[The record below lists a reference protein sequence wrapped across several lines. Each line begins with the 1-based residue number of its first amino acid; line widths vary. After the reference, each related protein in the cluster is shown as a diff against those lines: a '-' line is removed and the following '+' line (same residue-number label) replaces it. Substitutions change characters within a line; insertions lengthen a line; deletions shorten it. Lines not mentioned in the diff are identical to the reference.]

1 VLVVAEQLRRGV
13 PGGVGTYAHGLLT
26 GLAAA
31 GAGAAGSPA
40 DVSVHASRSPH
51 RPDPLAAYGFPVRT
65 SPLPARGLTRAWDVG
80 LVRAP
85 GGFDVVHSVSQAFPS
100 PRRRGGRGH
109 SPERL
114 TVMVHDLSWRWVPEA
129 FPPRGRRWHEATLAR
144 AVARAAALVTP
155 SEEAAASLRR
165 EGAARV
171 EVVPEGCD
179 HLPPPDE
186 GGADRLLAALG
197 VAGPFLLS
205 VGTQEPRKNLPRVVE
220 AYGRARGRLPEPWPL
235 VLVGPPGWGPALSPA
250 PGVVPAGRVDA
261 AVLAA
266 LYGRAR
272 CLVYVPLVE
281 GFGLPPVEAMA
292 HGAPVVA
299 SPMPSTGGAA
309 LEVGPLDVAA
319 LAEAIVAAAG
329 DEEVRRELAAAGAE
343 RAAGLTWEACAL
355 RHLELWDSLC

>member
-1 VLVVAEQLRRGV
+1 MAEQLRRRV
-13 PGGVGTYAHGLLT
+13 PGGVGTYADGLLV
-26 GLAAA
+26 GLGRAVA
-31 GAGAAGSPA
+31 G
-40 DVSVHASRSPH
+40 DVTVHASRGP
-51 RPDPLAAYGFPVRT
+51 RGRDPLAEYGFPVRT

-85 GGFDVVHSVSQAFPS
+85 RRFDVVHSVSQAFPS
-100 PRRRGGRGH
+100 PPRGGV
-109 SPERL
+109 PPL

-129 FPPRGRRWHEATLAR
+129 FPARGRRWHEATLAR

-155 SEEAAASLRR
+155 SEEAAASLHK

-171 EVVPEGCD
+171 EVIPEGCD
-179 HLPPPDE
+179 HLPPPDQD
-186 GGADRLLAALG
+186 GAARLLGDLG
-197 VAGPFLLS
+197 VDGPFLMS
-205 VGTQEPRKNLPRVVE
+205 VGTREPRKNLPRVVE
-220 AYGRARGRLPEPWPL
+220 AYGRARPRLPGPWPL
-235 VLVGPPGWGPALSPA
+235 VVVGPPGWGPDLAPA

-266 LYGRAR
+266 LYTRAR

-309 LEVGPLDVAA
+309 LDVGPLDVAA
-319 LAEAIVAAAG
+319 IADAVVAAAT
-329 DEEVRRELAAAGAE
+329 DDAVRERLVAAGGR
-343 RAAGLTWEACAL
+343 RAATLTWEACAR
-355 RHLELWDSLC
+355 RHLELWESLC

>member
-1 VLVVAEQLRRGV
+1 MRVLVVAEQLRRSV

-26 GLAAA
+26 GLAAT
-31 GAGAAGSPA
+31 GAG
-40 DVSVHASRSPH
+40 DVSVHASRSPG
-51 RPDPLAAYGFPVRT
+51 RDDPLSGYGFPVRA
-65 SPLPARGLTRAWDVG
+65 SPLPARGLTRAWDIG
-80 LVRAP
+80 LIGAP

-109 SPERL
+109 RPRL

-155 SEEAAASLRR
+155 SEEAAASLRK

-179 HLPPPDE
+179 HLPPPDQ
-186 GGADRLLAALG
+186 GGADRLLTALG

-205 VGTQEPRKNLPRVVE
+205 VGTQEPRKNLSRVVE
-220 AYGRARGRLPEPWPL
+220 AYGRARTRLPEPWPL
-235 VLVGPPGWGPALSPA
+235 VVVGPPGWGPDLPPS
-250 PGVVPAGRVDA
+250 PGVVRAGRVDA

-281 GFGLPPVEAMA
+281 GFGLPPVEGMA

-309 LEVGPLDVAA
+309 LEVDPVDVAA
-319 LAEAIVAAAG
+319 VAEAIVAAAA
-329 DEEVRRELAAAGAE
+329 DEEVRRGLVAAGAE
-343 RAAGLTWEACAL
+343 RAARLTWEACAR
-355 RHLELWDSLC
+355 RHLELWRSLC